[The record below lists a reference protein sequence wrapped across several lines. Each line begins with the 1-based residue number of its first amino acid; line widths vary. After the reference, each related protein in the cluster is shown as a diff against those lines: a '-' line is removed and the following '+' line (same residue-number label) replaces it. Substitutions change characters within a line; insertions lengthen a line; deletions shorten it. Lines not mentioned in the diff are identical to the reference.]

1 MRKRSEKKRKAFN
14 FFVYVSILTEV
25 TVFKHKL
32 KFKKIKKTT
41 QWTASRQMGNSKECM
56 NGNKNKASIVCW
68 KEMKVQD
75 QDV

>member
-41 QWTASRQMGNSKECM
+41 Q
-56 NGNKNKASIVCW
+56 
-68 KEMKVQD
+68 
-75 QDV
+75 